1 MFVYIIDTSQILNEH
16 LNKLSWPYKEWCI
29 QSLTYAACRSS
40 VFPGL
45 EAIRVHRWTPNNLD
59 SNSRSFCHR
68 NIALLAFPEGP
79 PLLDGHYIA
88 IWEDKGIAEVN
99 DEDNDDPLSTITNN
113 NTSNNNNNN
122 SNNDNRFIMD
132 YFLNNR
138 SSLTMK

>member
-1 MFVYIIDTSQILNEH
+1 MSFICFS
-16 LNKLSWPYKEWCI
+16 
-29 QSLTYAACRSS
+29 R
-40 VFPGL
+40 FR
-45 EAIRVHRWTPNNLD
+45 AIRVHRWTPNNLD

-113 NTSNNNNNN
+113 NT
-122 SNNDNRFIMD
+122 
-132 YFLNNR
+132 
-138 SSLTMK
+138 